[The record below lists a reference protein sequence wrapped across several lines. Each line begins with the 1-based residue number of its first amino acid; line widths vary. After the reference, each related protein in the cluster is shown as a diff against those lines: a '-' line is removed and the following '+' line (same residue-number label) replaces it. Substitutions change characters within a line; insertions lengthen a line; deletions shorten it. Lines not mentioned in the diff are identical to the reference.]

1 MLTLKIAE
9 KANLFLTKDG
19 IYTFI
24 GTSKSIICLEI
35 SKHYQDLFYILSSLP
50 KHQINQEIQLIEFE
64 LKILLKVPFEP
75 SLPNDHEYLKQLA
88 LISLSHHDY
97 VYSKMCLEKCL
108 DYEKDCQTLRELIS
122 ISNNFEDAEKYLDL
136 ALSFYSHIT
145 DSYEIDWIVAVCWN
159 NGIRLYS
166 TNQNCFA
173 KK

>member
-1 MLTLKIAE
+1 M
-9 KANLFLTKDG
+9 
-19 IYTFI
+19 
-24 GTSKSIICLEI
+24 
-35 SKHYQDLFYILSSLP
+35 
-50 KHQINQEIQLIEFE
+50 
-64 LKILLKVPFEP
+64 
-75 SLPNDHEYLKQLA
+75 
-88 LISLSHHDY
+88 ISLSHHDY

-173 KK
+173 KKWMTYALKFAEKCNHAIYDRIFNLYNEIYA